1 MGRKC
6 SLTLSLSFSLILSL
20 SMHYLVITLLACS
33 NAAVLSVLWQKLK
46 RYQNLRR
53 TVFCAILLAFYTKFR
68 EFTEFVDKNGR
79 NSNKTLRKGV
89 HDFDPAMDKVDELV
103 EMFMLEIDAI
113 ETRQMTDLFE
123 SELFQTFWSCDSEKC
138 DSKKKEV
145 IGKMFWYEW
154 NVPRFDKQKE
164 MGQEIVESRV
174 QRFPDAYILMP
185 NDSTTNSTS
194 DLSHC
199 PVRQASYFLNA

>member
-1 MGRKC
+1 
-6 SLTLSLSFSLILSL
+6 
-20 SMHYLVITLLACS
+20 MHYLVITLLACF
-33 NAAVLSVLWQKLK
+33 NAAVLSFLWQKLK

-53 TVFCAILLAFYTKFR
+53 TVFFAILLAFYTKFA
-68 EFTEFVDKNGR
+68 EFHEFVNKNGR
-79 NSNKTLRKGV
+79 TTNKNTKNKTLTKQA
-89 HDFDPAMDKVDELV
+89 HDFDPAMDKIDELV
-103 EMFMLEIDAI
+103 EMFTLEIDSI

-123 SELFQTFWSCDSEKC
+123 SELFQTFWNCDSQKC

-145 IGKMFWYEW
+145 IKRMFWFEW
-154 NVPRFDKQKE
+154 NVPKFDKHKE
-164 MGQEIVESRV
+164 MGQEISESRV

-185 NDSTTNSTS
+185 DDSTTNSTS